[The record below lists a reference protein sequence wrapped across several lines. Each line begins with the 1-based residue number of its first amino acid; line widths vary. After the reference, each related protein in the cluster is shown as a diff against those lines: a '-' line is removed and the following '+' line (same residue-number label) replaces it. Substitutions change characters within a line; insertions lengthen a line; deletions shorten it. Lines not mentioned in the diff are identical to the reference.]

1 MRKIKISVPEN
12 NPEDEISVV
21 NIEGVI
27 DTMNVSE
34 LEKILDSLTSG
45 RRVNLIINLAS
56 VEYISSAGWS
66 ALISRATLLRENGV
80 DLKLVNLTPNIFET
94 FEMFEFDKIL
104 KVYDNLESARTSC
117 MSPGKAVSK

>member
-1 MRKIKISVPEN
+1 MRRIKISVPEN
-12 NPEDEISVV
+12 NPEDQISVV
-21 NIEGVI
+21 DIEGVI

-66 ALISRATLLRENGV
+66 ALISRASLLRENGV

-94 FEMFEFDKIL
+94 FESFEFDKIL
-104 KVYDNLESARTSC
+104 KVYESMESAKTSC
-117 MSPGKAVSK
+117 ISSKKTVS